1 MRRILFITVVLVVAL
16 LGLQRWRRSEAGR
29 ERYTLAGTPVLDP
42 GELRVLNAIDAEY
55 SRLTGAVMP
64 SVVCIR
70 SRGVTPVDPLE
81 WFFRGGPRTSVRSSI
96 GSGVVVS
103 GEGHVM
109 TNAHVVEG
117 MSEIVVE
124 LNDGRGVPARLI
136 GVDRAVDIAVL
147 QIKADGVRPLVLG
160 DSDAVR
166 VGQMV
171 FAIGSP
177 FGLRESVTQ
186 GIISAKGRAMNESG
200 VEFLQ
205 TDAAVNQGNSG
216 GPLLNLRGEVI
227 GINSAIYSETGGWLG
242 ISLAIPSNVAR
253 RAMETILKTGRVVRP
268 FLGVAMVDLSP
279 DLAAELG
286 IPGRAGVLVVDV
298 VPDGPA
304 VRAGVRKFDVI
315 GAIDGEEVGGVEAL
329 RSRLRR
335 VEVGERVGLRVYRGG
350 QEGVLQVT
358 IAEAPEDGLLNRKP

>member
-1 MRRILFITVVLVVAL
+1 
-16 LGLQRWRRSEAGR
+16 
-29 ERYTLAGTPVLDP
+29 
-42 GELRVLNAIDAEY
+42 
-55 SRLTGAVMP
+55 
-64 SVVCIR
+64 
-70 SRGVTPVDPLE
+70 
-81 WFFRGGPRTSVRSSI
+81 
-96 GSGVVVS
+96 VVVS
-103 GEGHVM
+103 VEGHVM

-117 MSEIVVE
+117 MTEIVVE

-147 QIKADGVRPLVLG
+147 QIRADGVRPLVLG

-227 GINSAIYSETGGWLG
+227 GINSAIYSETGGPA
-242 ISLAIPSNVAR
+242 ISRRRDGGSFAGSGCRTRDPGSERSTGGGCGAR
-253 RAMETILKTGRVVRP
+253 WPCR
-268 FLGVAMVDLSP
+268 
-279 DLAAELG
+279 
-286 IPGRAGVLVVDV
+286 PGRCT
-298 VPDGPA
+298 
-304 VRAGVRKFDVI
+304 
-315 GAIDGEEVGGVEAL
+315 EV
-329 RSRLRR
+329 
-335 VEVGERVGLRVYRGG
+335 
-350 QEGVLQVT
+350 
-358 IAEAPEDGLLNRKP
+358 

>member
-1 MRRILFITVVLVVAL
+1 MRRFLFLAVLAALLVV
-16 LGLQRWRRSEAGR
+16 GYQRWQRSRRPG
-29 ERYTLAGTPVLDP
+29 YTLADQPVLDP
-42 GELRVLNAIDAEY
+42 GELRVLTAIDAEY

-70 SRGVTPVDPLE
+70 SRGLAPVDPME
-81 WFFRGGPRTSVRSSI
+81 WFLRGGPRASVRSSI

-103 GEGHVM
+103 AEGHVM

-117 MSEIVVE
+117 MTEIVVE
-124 LNDGRGVPARLI
+124 LNDGRAVAARLI
-136 GVDRAVDIAVL
+136 GVDRVVDIAVL
-147 QIKADGVRPLVLG
+147 QIPPEGVRPLVLG

-216 GPLLNLRGEVI
+216 GPLLNLRGEVV

-253 RAMETILKTGRVVRP
+253 RAMETILETGRVVRP

-286 IPGRAGVLVVDV
+286 MQGRGGVLVVEV

-304 VRAGVRKFDVI
+304 ARAGVRKFDVI
-315 GAIDGEEVGGVEAL
+315 RAIDGEVVQGVEAL
-329 RSRLRR
+329 RSGLKRAGVGGR
-335 VEVGERVGLRVYRGG
+335 VALRVYRGG
-350 QEGVLQVT
+350 QEGVLQATV
-358 IAEAPEDGLLNRKP
+358 AEAPQDGWMQGRP